1 MNQVKAIRELLGVTQ
16 TTLGDGIGC
25 TQANVGHYEKGQT
38 VPVEAAKKLIDFAAT
53 KGLRLNLDQVYGLAN
68 LPTRKTRKAK
78 QPASA

>member
-53 KGLRLNLDQVYGLAN
+53 KGVRLSLDQVYGLAN
-68 LPTRKTRKAK
+68 LPGAKTRKTKEA
-78 QPASA
+78 AHG

>member
-25 TQANVGHYEKGQT
+25 TQANIGHYEKGQT

-53 KGLRLNLDQVYGLAN
+53 KGVRLSLDQVYGLAN
-68 LPTRKTRKAK
+68 LPAPKVTKAK
-78 QPASA
+78 PTQVA

>member
-25 TQANVGHYEKGQT
+25 TQANVGHYEKGQS

-53 KGLRLNLDQVYGLAN
+53 KGVRLSLDQVYGLAN
-68 LPTRKTRKAK
+68 LPAVKPRKSKPTAT
-78 QPASA
+78 A